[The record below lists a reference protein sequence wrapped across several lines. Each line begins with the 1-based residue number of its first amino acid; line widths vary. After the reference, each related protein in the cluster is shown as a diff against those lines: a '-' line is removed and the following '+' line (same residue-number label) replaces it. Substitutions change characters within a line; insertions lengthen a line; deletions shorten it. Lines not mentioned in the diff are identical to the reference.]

1 MSDFIQELKHD
12 HQVIQQVA
20 AGMSAVAELLESGK
34 QVEPGILAD
43 LVQFLSIFAGQ
54 CHHTKEEKYLFPLLE
69 TKANAGAHRELRTLE
84 EEHRMVAQLLHEL
97 AKVSAAYLQNP
108 LVLRHRLAAVLRHLA
123 EIYPAHIWKE
133 DYLLFPMAH
142 QALSEAEQDHLKE
155 KFEEVEFEVGMDVH
169 NAFEMLAKKLEVVV
183 EYRDSG
189 GCPLCSSAA

>member
-1 MSDFIQELKHD
+1 MSDFIHELKHD

-20 AGMSAVAELLESGK
+20 AGMSAVAERLESGK
-34 QVEPGILAD
+34 QVEPSILAD
-43 LVQFLSIFAGQ
+43 VVQFLRIFAGQ

-69 TKANAGAHRELRTLE
+69 TKASAGAHRELRTLE
-84 EEHRMVAQLLHEL
+84 EEHRMAAQLLDEL
-97 AKVSAAYLQNP
+97 AEASAAYLQNP
-108 LVLRHRLAAVLRHLA
+108 LALRHRLAAVLRRLA

-133 DYLLFPMAH
+133 DHLLLPMAQ

-155 KFEEVEFEVGMDVH
+155 KFEEVEFEVGVDVH
-169 NAFEMLAKKLEVVV
+169 NAFEMLAEKLEAVV

>member
-1 MSDFIQELKHD
+1 M
-12 HQVIQQVA
+12 A
-20 AGMSAVAELLESGK
+20 
-34 QVEPGILAD
+34 
-43 LVQFLSIFAGQ
+43 
-54 CHHTKEEKYLFPLLE
+54 
-69 TKANAGAHRELRTLE
+69 
-84 EEHRMVAQLLHEL
+84 AQLLDEL

-108 LVLRHRLAAVLRHLA
+108 LVLRHRLAAVLRRLA

-155 KFEEVEFEVGMDVH
+155 EFEEVEFEVGIDVH
-169 NAFEMLAKKLEVVV
+169 SAFEILAKEFEAVV